1 MNGDRLRIL
10 HAHIAG
16 TSSRV
21 SSTSAGLYARV
32 GLKFQPVQL
41 NRSRNLLI
49 TATITAREFAGV
61 TGTALRII
69 KMKRLSNIAGILL
82 AGLLFNFL
90 LNTTGPTVTYTA
102 TPKIIETVEAHEP
115 TPAIYVIPPVESL
128 AVVSEIVPHE
138 IVRAS
143 VSAYT
148 SSPDETDDTPE
159 INARG
164 TKPGPGS
171 IACPTRYPFGTEVII
186 KDESYFCDDRM
197 NPRYAD
203 GNYFDIWMESK
214 AEAIHWGRRT
224 IDAQVVQ

>member
-1 MNGDRLRIL
+1 
-10 HAHIAG
+10 
-16 TSSRV
+16 
-21 SSTSAGLYARV
+21 
-32 GLKFQPVQL
+32 
-41 NRSRNLLI
+41 
-49 TATITAREFAGV
+49 
-61 TGTALRII
+61 
-69 KMKRLSNIAGILL
+69 MKRPSNIAGILL

-128 AVVSEIVPHE
+128 AVVSEITSLPVATHPVKELQAMPHE

-214 AEAIHWGRRT
+214 VEAMHWGRRT